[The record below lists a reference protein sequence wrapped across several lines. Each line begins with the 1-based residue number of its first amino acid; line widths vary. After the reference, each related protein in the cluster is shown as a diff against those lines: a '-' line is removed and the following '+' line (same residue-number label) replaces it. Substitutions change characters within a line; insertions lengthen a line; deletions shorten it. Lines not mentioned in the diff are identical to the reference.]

1 MSKMKDLWA
10 EQNGAYVSFDEI
22 VLPKINKDKEDRKD
36 ASRNKR

>member
-22 VLPKINKDKEDRKD
+22 VLPEINKDKEDK
-36 ASRNKR
+36 SEINKNKR